1 MRKTLAVLMVLIVL
15 ASGCLGGSN
24 TATSQSSASPASS
37 ATTVQPTTHSSAP
50 TTSTTEKP
58 KPSFSPLESL
68 KEIKRFTYTENASVN
83 MTIEMSFANGTQSSN
98 LRILINESG
107 YIDFEKRVAGVNTT
121 TTTLPD
127 NVSVTITTVV
137 LNGTE
142 YVKTP
147 AGTARMNDSL
157 RVWETNPV
165 SVALAVLSS
174 ERPVANYTE
183 KGRLVLVYSV
193 QPGVIIPMAELYFTG
208 PKTNIT
214 ITDATMSLY
223 FENGTFVG
231 AKLAY
236 SVIAVSSME
245 DPLLGKMTIEQR
257 GEWKGDIRITSINR
271 EFEVRPPT

>member
-1 MRKTLAVLMVLIVL
+1 MRKALAVLMVLIVL
-15 ASGCLGGSN
+15 ASGCLGGGN

-37 ATTVQPTTHSSAP
+37 VTTVQSTAHSSAP
-50 TTSTTEKP
+50 TASTAEKLR
-58 KPSFSPLESL
+58 FSPIESL
-68 KEIKRFTYTENASVN
+68 KEIKRFTYTEKASVN
-83 MTIEMSFANGTQSSN
+83 MTIEMSFANGSQLSN
-98 LRILINESG
+98 LRILVNESG
-107 YIDFEKRVAGVNTT
+107 YIDFEKKVAEVNTT
-121 TTTLPD
+121 TMTLPD

-142 YVKTP
+142 YVKIP

-157 RVWETNPV
+157 RIWKTNPV

-174 ERPVANYTE
+174 GRPVANYTE
-183 KGRLVLVYSV
+183 GGRLVLVYSV
-193 QPGVIIPMAELYFTG
+193 QPEVIIPMAELYFTG
-208 PKTNIT
+208 PKKNIT
-214 ITDATMSLY
+214 ITDATISLY